1 MELLIHQ
8 KKKGNLHEGELG
20 TKITNIMKCP
30 LVVFKDSLSILE
42 RQILKLFNMIMVVGK
57 MPKVW
62 KVAKIKP
69 IFKKGDHSKIENYRP
84 ISNLN
89 SISKAYERC
98 LLNRLPI
105 DAEGINQHGFK

>member
-69 IFKKGDHSKIENYRP
+69 IFKKR
-84 ISNLN
+84 
-89 SISKAYERC
+89 
-98 LLNRLPI
+98 
-105 DAEGINQHGFK
+105 